1 MLPCMFPHVYSQVT
15 VTLPHIFTSSFL
27 TTFTLPHNLS
37 SSFLTC
43 YRHVFSQVTDL
54 LPYILT
60 SKLPHSPHA
69 SAKSYR
75 QASTHVIGT
84 FPHML
89 LSSFLTCYHSTVRL
103 LHKLSSHFL
112 TCYRHAFSH
121 VSVKLLPK
129 LSSRFLTCCPHIFS
143 QVPSR
148 FLALRSHVTNK
159 HAHHYVISQAIFTE
173 RIFSTKN
180 GSEGLFE
187 TVFLFM

>member
-103 LHKLSSHFL
+103 LHKLSSRFL

-143 QVPSR
+143 QVSVTFPSVTVTCDKQTCSS
-148 FLALRSHVTNK
+148 LRHK
-159 HAHHYVISQAIFTE
+159 PGDLH
-173 RIFSTKN
+173 
-180 GSEGLFE
+180 
-187 TVFLFM
+187 